1 MATAK
6 ETMENQVDAELDF
19 ASMLDNY
26 VSSDMGDLEEGS
38 IVEGVIVRVD
48 DDNVLVDVNF
58 KSEGQIPAAEFRDAQ
73 GNIAVSVGDH
83 VNVYVARKNEMDG
96 TITLSFEK
104 AKRMQIFDQ
113 LEEMLEKNGVIKGT
127 ITRRIKGG
135 YTVDLGG
142 VEAFPARFPCGSAS
156 RAGHGRPGKSGV
168 RVPCPQD
175 QSPPQQRDRVP
186 PRAA

>member
-73 GNIAVSVGDH
+73 GNIM
-83 VNVYVARKNEMDG
+83 VNVGERV
-96 TITLSFEK
+96 
-104 AKRMQIFDQ
+104 
-113 LEEMLEKNGVIKGT
+113 
-127 ITRRIKGG
+127 
-135 YTVDLGG
+135 
-142 VEAFPARFPCGSAS
+142 CGSQE
-156 RAGHGRPGKSGV
+156 RNGRDYHPFV
-168 RVPCPQD
+168 RKGQAHAD
-175 QSPPQQRDRVP
+175 LRS
-186 PRAA
+186 A